1 MNVTGPAQSRPQS
14 NERFCWGT
22 GRKKAVREKECND
35 NDQRRRRKRRNTGTA
50 SKHVVY
56 TIFVSIPQTSN
67 TASDFHILVNS
78 RMQPWLKTLVAAK
91 HHQPNKTPL
100 PGNYSPASWG
110 RRRTVLRSAAC
121 RPAGAPSPPSW
132 FRKAGRRRKHVRKPV
147 TRTEMFDT
155 IKPLTTERW
164 KQGKFSCFV

>member
-1 MNVTGPAQSRPQS
+1 MGPAQSRPQS
-14 NERFCWGT
+14 NKRFCWGT

-56 TIFVSIPQTSN
+56 TIFVHKLEILLQISTS
-67 TASDFHILVNS
+67 HVNS
-78 RMQPWLKTLVAAK
+78 RMQPWLKTLVATK

-100 PGNYSPASWG
+100 LGNYSPASWG

-132 FRKAGRRRKHVRKPV
+132 FRKAGRRRKHVRNQSHTPKCSTQSNLWQQNV
-147 TRTEMFDT
+147 GN
-155 IKPLTTERW
+155 KAN
-164 KQGKFSCFV
+164 

>member
-1 MNVTGPAQSRPQS
+1 MRGSVEEQ
-14 NERFCWGT
+14 E
-22 GRKKAVREKECND
+22 GRRQWE
-35 NDQRRRRKRRNTGTA
+35 RRNAMITTKEEEGKEETPELPP
-50 SKHVVY
+50 SMLFTQYLSLFHKLQ
-56 TIFVSIPQTSN
+56 ILLQISTS
-67 TASDFHILVNS
+67 HVNS